1 MGFELPNSAKILALS
16 QQALERCDVLSLH
29 TEEPGKITRRFL
41 TQPVHEVQKLVETW
55 MKEAGL
61 NVRVDAVGNVIGRLE
76 GQTLGAKTL
85 LIASHL
91 DTVPNAGRYDGI
103 LGVMLGIALVRALE
117 GYKLPFA
124 LEIIAFSEEEGVRFN
139 VPFIGSRAVVGSLD
153 KTLLEKTDALGI
165 SVAQAILD
173 YGFDLKD
180 IPQAAYKPSDLLGYL
195 ETHIEQGPILE
206 SRQAPLGLVEALVG
220 QTRVNL
226 EFRGQAAHAGTTPMN
241 LRKDALVVAAALVL
255 EAERFAKATPG
266 LVATVGSLEVEPGVG
281 NVIPGR
287 VKATLDV
294 RHASDE
300 ARERAVADL
309 LDFAW
314 HAAGRHKV
322 NVEHEVKLEQRAV
335 PMDGLL
341 TEFLAD
347 ALEDSGFKN
356 RALLPSLQNN
366 LEKNLNVHRLTSGA
380 GHDAMILA
388 SITRATMLFI
398 RSPRGLSHHPDE
410 AVIPNDVKAALT
422 VMLEFLKKLE
432 RWQAN

>member
-1 MGFELPNSAKILALS
+1 MSLEPPSSATILALS
-16 QQALERCDVLSLH
+16 QQTLERCDILALH
-29 TEEPGKITRRFL
+29 TEEPGKITRTFL
-41 TQPVHEVQKLVETW
+41 SKPAREVQAKLETW

-61 NVRVDAVGNVIGRLE
+61 VTRVDAVGNVIGRLE
-76 GQTLGAKTL
+76 GDNPNGKTL
-85 LIASHL
+85 LIGSHI

-103 LGVMLGIALVRALE
+103 LGVMLGIAAVRALE
-117 GYKLPFA
+117 GHKLPFA

-139 VPFIGSRAVVGSLD
+139 VPFIGSTAVVGGID
-153 KTLLEKTDALGI
+153 RALLEKTDALGT
-165 SVAQAILD
+165 SVAQAIVD
-173 YGFDLKD
+173 YGLNPND
-180 IPQAAYKPSDLLGYL
+180 IPSAAYKPSEVLGYL
-195 ETHIEQGPILE
+195 EVHIEQGPVLE
-206 SRQAPLGLVEALVG
+206 SRQAPLGLVEAIVG

-255 EAERFAKATPG
+255 EVDRFAKATPG
-266 LVATVGSLEVEPGVG
+266 LVATVGSLEVEPGAG

-287 VKATLDV
+287 VKASLDV
-294 RHASDE
+294 RHANDE
-300 ARERAVADL
+300 TRERAVADL
-309 LDFAW
+309 LDYAW
-314 HAAGRHKV
+314 HICGKYKV
-322 NVEHEVKLEQRAV
+322 HIEHEVKLEQRAV

-356 RALLPSLQNN
+356 RAPLPSLQSNF
-366 LEKNLNVHRLTSGA
+366 EKNMNVHRVTSGA

-388 SITRATMLFI
+388 GITKAAMLFI

-410 AVIPNDVKAALT
+410 AVIPSDVKAALT